1 MNDNYENN
9 NFSDITEEGAPAP
22 GEEVSFSDEAKPSEE
37 ECIRAEARVT
47 DFINGLLEH
56 MRLSADAEIT
66 RENEHIRIR
75 ISGKD
80 AGAVIGYRGEVLDA
94 VQYLSLW
101 IANKSVKEFIRVSID
116 AEGYRK
122 RRSDTLKNLAERLAR
137 KAVRTGR
144 REILEPMNPFDRR
157 IIHTTLADVDG
168 VETVSEGEGK
178 DRHIVIIPKAER
190 SFVKPKSGITEV
202 TDRRYG
208 TSSSFRHKG
217 AGRGKSYGVPRKKP
231 F

>member
-9 NFSDITEEGAPAP
+9 NFSDLTEEGAPAP

-94 VQYLSLW
+94 VQYLSLDSQQVRQGVHPR
-101 IANKSVKEFIRVSID
+101 IHRRRRLPQKKERYLEKSR
-116 AEGYRK
+116 
-122 RRSDTLKNLAERLAR
+122 R
-137 KAVRTGR
+137 KA
-144 REILEPMNPFDRR
+144 
-157 IIHTTLADVDG
+157 
-168 VETVSEGEGK
+168 GK
-178 DRHIVIIPKAER
+178 K
-190 SFVKPKSGITEV
+190 G
-202 TDRRYG
+202 
-208 TSSSFRHKG
+208 SSH
-217 AGRGKSYGVPRKKP
+217 RKKGDLGADESLRQKDNSHHACRR
-231 F
+231 

>member
-1 MNDNYENN
+1 M
-9 NFSDITEEGAPAP
+9 
-22 GEEVSFSDEAKPSEE
+22 
-37 ECIRAEARVT
+37 
-47 DFINGLLEH
+47 
-56 MRLSADAEIT
+56 
-66 RENEHIRIR
+66 
-75 ISGKD
+75 
-80 AGAVIGYRGEVLDA
+80 
-94 VQYLSLW
+94 
-101 IANKSVKEFIRVSID
+101 
-116 AEGYRK
+116 
-122 RRSDTLKNLAERLAR
+122 KNLAERLAR

-168 VETVSEGEGK
+168 VETVSKGEGK
-178 DRHIVIIPKAER
+178 DRHVVIIPKAER